1 MTLVFSMSARQ
12 RALSLLLAAERIIV
26 SGGGKMA
33 RSEIMAA
40 GGIVVR
46 GTHTPLIAVVQR
58 RKDDW
63 WVLPK
68 GKLKR
73 NEAAVAAAKREVVEE
88 TGLDVTVHEFLGAM
102 SYEVNSG
109 PKLVQFWRMQALE
122 GPERKLTDDIKAVK
136 WLPLERAIE
145 KLDSPVERMFLRG
158 IGDHV
163 VGPPAVQDVGVLA
176 AAITTASQPNWLQR
190 LVQWF
195 PHFSSVAR
203 QDAPR

>member
-1 MTLVFSMSARQ
+1 MVIACAGRRITL
-12 RALSLLLAAERIIV
+12 
-26 SGGGKMA
+26 GGDKKMA
-33 RSEIMAA
+33 RTHIMAA

-73 NEAAVAAAKREVVEE
+73 DETGLAAAKREVVEE
-88 TGLDVTVHEFLGAM
+88 TGLDVSVHEFLGAM

-109 PKLVQFWRMQALE
+109 PKLVQFWRMQAIE

-145 KLDSPVERMFLRG
+145 RLDSPVEQMFLRG
-158 IGDHV
+158 IGDHAIAM
-163 VGPPAVQDVGVLA
+163 PAVPAGVLVSGVRNSIRPNWIQRILQWLSHFGDGA
-176 AAITTASQPNWLQR
+176 AAR
-190 LVQWF
+190 
-195 PHFSSVAR
+195 R
-203 QDAPR
+203 